1 MRPPFCRIGS
11 KKPISEKIR
20 KMIPS
25 HEIYVEPF
33 VGSGAIYWDKEPSKK
48 EILNDLDTQ
57 LINNYR
63 LLKKTKTRNFKTDL
77 DTIQEIQDHVN
88 KPART
93 DGDKLMKEIAIS
105 CNTFGNTGR
114 GKIYKESNPYK
125 KLRNIDEYQERM
137 EDTTLLNQ
145 DYKSVIKK
153 YDSPSTFFFLD
164 PPYESSERLYKDGAF
179 NFAELNNVLE
189 GIKGKFLLTL
199 NDSRNIRNIF
209 RNFKIMGIKVKG
221 QGHTGIGVGT
231 RKEVIIKNY

>member
-11 KKPISEKIR
+11 KKPLSEKIR
-20 KMIPS
+20 NMIPP
-25 HEIYVEPF
+25 HETYVEPF

-77 DTIQEIQDHVN
+77 DTIPEIQDHVN
-88 KPART
+88 KPAKT
-93 DGDKLMKEIAIS
+93 DGDKLIKEIAIS
-105 CNTFGNTGR
+105 CNTFGTTGR

-137 EDTTLLNQ
+137 KDTTILNQ

-164 PPYESSERLYKDGAF
+164 PPYESSGRLYKDGAF

-209 RNFKIMGIKVKG
+209 RNFKIMGIKIKG
-221 QGHTGIGVGT
+221 QGKIGVGVGT
-231 RKEVIIKNY
+231 RKELIIKNY

>member
-11 KKPISEKIR
+11 KKPLSEKIR
-20 KMIPS
+20 NMIPP
-25 HEIYVEPF
+25 HQIYVEPF

-137 EDTTLLNQ
+137 KDTTLLNQ

-164 PPYESSERLYKDGAF
+164 PPYESSEKLYKDGGF

-231 RKEVIIKNY
+231 RKELIIKNY

>member
-20 KMIPS
+20 KMIPP
-25 HEIYVEPF
+25 HETYVEPF

-137 EDTTLLNQ
+137 KDTTLLNQ

-164 PPYESSERLYKDGAF
+164 PPYESSEKLYKDGAF

-221 QGHTGIGVGT
+221 QGHTGVGVGT

>member
-11 KKPISEKIR
+11 KKPIADKII
-20 KMIPS
+20 KMIPP

-137 EDTTLLNQ
+137 KDTTLLNQ

-179 NFAELNNVLE
+179 NFAELNNILE

-221 QGHTGIGVGT
+221 QGNTGIGVGT